1 MKPMPVPPGTS
12 PSALVM
18 LSYAREDGAAAR
30 RLAEALRAADVAVNF
45 MTYAPDEGDDW
56 ENGVRRQVRD
66 CALFVPVVSAH
77 TQARTEGA
85 FRLEWHHAEQRSRLM
100 ARGRAFILPVSVDG
114 TAEAGAYVPEAFL
127 AAPWARPE
135 TEAGLAAFVA
145 AVRRALAQPFSAPAP
160 VASGQPGATPA
171 RPVVPDYELVRRI
184 GRGSYGDVWLARG
197 VTGVW
202 RAIKL
207 VWRERF
213 EDAGPFER
221 EFKGLKEFAA
231 VSLGESVQMALLH
244 VGRND
249 DAGFFYYVMELADDA
264 ERGRAI
270 EPASYVPLTLAELRT
285 RRGRLP
291 AADCV
296 RYGAELARVLAGLH
310 RRGLVHRDIKP
321 PNVILV
327 GGVPKLAD
335 IGLVAP
341 VASARTFIGTEGYV
355 PPEGPGAPSADVFAL
370 GKVLYELATGLDR
383 QEFPQLPPEL
393 NRLPD
398 HPALLALNEIIL
410 RACDPEPH
418 RRYRDGAALLTDL
431 EALQAGRSL
440 RARRVGRSLLIYGA
454 AAAVLIAGTVIGA
467 RLWRRAPATPPAV
480 AAPSS
485 TANKSI
491 AVLPFA
497 NLSEEKDSAF
507 FSDGM
512 HEDILTNLALIAEL
526 RVVSRTSVMQYRDTT
541 KPARQIGTELGVA
554 FLLEGSVRRVGNKV
568 RVTGQLIDARTDE
581 HVWAKS
587 YDRDLTD
594 IFAIQTALSREI
606 AGALSTAILPATQR
620 LLARRPTGNPA
631 AYDDF
636 LKGRDSRNRS
646 RTASPAALREQT
658 ALFQSAVR
666 QDPAF
671 AAAWGELATV
681 HAQYVFWGVD
691 GTPARQALAD
701 AAIAEAVRLAPESPD
716 VIRAVGTYAY
726 YAHRDYARAIASY
739 EKIARLQPNDPTA
752 FYSLGLIQRRQG
764 RWAESL
770 ANLRRAVELDP
781 GNVSYAKNLQ
791 SSLVRARRWPE
802 VTASQRRIVALLPD
816 RLEERWQLAQSE
828 SQEQR
833 SWRPLEEFVAG
844 LPPSERETPA
854 ALYFRKHRAAN
865 RGDAAEFNRLDAI
878 QPSWDGAEEPEKAA
892 MSAGA
897 QYFAQGD
904 FAAVKA
910 RVTPALAEL
919 RARIA
924 LEPDNVTVWGYIAVL
939 EALLGHRDEAVRIA
953 RKNVERMPESR
964 DALDGAS
971 QIASLAGIYALTG
984 DKDRAIAELGA
995 ALTRPGAH
1003 SVWDLRTN
1011 VTFAGL
1017 RGDPRFEA
1025 LLADPK
1031 NDAPL
1036 F

>member
-1 MKPMPVPPGTS
+1 
-12 PSALVM
+12 M
-18 LSYAREDGAAAR
+18 LSYAREDEPAAR
-30 RLAEALRAADVAVNF
+30 RLAEALRTADVPVNF
-45 MTYAPDEGDDW
+45 GAYARDDSDDW
-56 ENGVRRQVRD
+56 ENGVRRQVRE

-77 TQARTEGA
+77 TQARTEGY

-100 ARGRAFILPVSVDG
+100 ARGRAFIVPVSVDG
-114 TAEAGAYVPEAFL
+114 TAEAGAFVPEAFL

-145 AVRRALAQPFSAPAP
+145 TVRRGLAQPFSAPAP
-160 VASGQPGATPA
+160 VTFSKSIATPA
-171 RPVVPDYELVRRI
+171 RPVVPDYELVRLI
-184 GRGSYGDVWLARG
+184 GSGSYGDVWLARG
-197 VTGVW
+197 ATGIW

-213 EDAGPFER
+213 AEAEPYER
-221 EFKGLKEFAA
+221 EWRGLKEFAA
-231 VSLGESVQMALLH
+231 ISLGEAALLALLH
-244 VGRND
+244 VGRD
-249 DAGFFYYVMELADDA
+249 DGAGFFYYVMELADDA
-264 ERGRAI
+264 ERGLEI
-270 EPASYVPLTLAELRT
+270 EPARYVPLTLTNLRRT
-285 RRGRLP
+285 RERLP
-291 AADCV
+291 AAACV
-296 RYGAELARVLAGLH
+296 RHGIELARVLAGLH
-310 RRGLVHRDIKP
+310 ARGLLHRDIKP
-321 PNVILV
+321 SNVILV
-327 GGVPKLAD
+327 QGVAKLAD
-335 IGLVAP
+335 IGLVAR
-341 VASARTFIGTEGYV
+341 VASARTFVGTEGYV
-355 PPEGPGAPSADVFAL
+355 PPEGPGAPGGDVFAL

-393 NRLPD
+393 NRVPD
-398 HPALLALNEIIL
+398 HRALLELNEIIL
-410 RACDPEPH
+410 RACDPQLQ
-418 RRYRDGAALLTDL
+418 RRYRDGAAVLADL
-431 EALQAGRSL
+431 EALEAGRSPHS
-440 RARRVGRSLLIYGA
+440 RRGGR
-454 AAAVLIAGTVIGA
+454 
-467 RLWRRAPATPPAV
+467 RLVVSVAV
-480 AAPSS
+480 AATLLVIVSIGVARWWRVPVPAPVAAPAAV
-485 TANKSI
+485 TNKSI

-497 NLSEEKDSAF
+497 NMSDEKDASAF

-526 RVVSRTSVMQYRDTT
+526 RVVSRTSVMQYRDTN
-541 KPARQIGTELGVA
+541 KPARQIGAELGVA

-594 IFAIQTALSREI
+594 IFAIQTALVQEI
-606 AGALSTAILPATQR
+606 AGALSAAILPATQR
-620 LLARRPTGNPA
+620 LLARRPTENPI

-681 HAQYVFWGVD
+681 HAQYVLWGVD
-691 GTPARQALAD
+691 GTPARRALAD

-791 SSLVRARRWPE
+791 SSLVRARRWSE

-828 SQEQR
+828 SQEKR

-854 ALYFRKHRAAN
+854 ALYFRKHWAAD

-892 MSAGA
+892 MGAGA

-904 FAAVKA
+904 FAAARA
-910 RVTPALAEL
+910 RVTPAIAEL

-924 LEPDNVTVWGYIAVL
+924 LEPDNVTVWGYIAFL
-939 EALLGHRDEAVRIA
+939 EALLGHREEAVRIA

-995 ALTRPGAH
+995 ALTRPGVF
-1003 SVWDLRTN
+1003 SVWELRTN
-1011 VTFAGL
+1011 AVYANL

-1025 LLADPK
+1025 LIADPK
-1031 NDAPL
+1031 NNAPL